1 MNVSTHKLDNGE
13 RITVPD
19 TYESYNI
26 SQDHRQQMELSFVYE
41 DDVNTAERTVSL
53 KRVSSIADAPND
65 AFLVASYT
73 HSNSGTF
80 VVTVE

>member
-1 MNVSTHKLDNGE
+1 MNVSTHKLDQGE

-19 TYESYNI
+19 EFESYSI
-26 SQDHRQQMELSFVYE
+26 DEDHRQQMELSFVYPN
-41 DDVNTAERTVSL
+41 DVDTTERTVCL

-65 AFLVASYT
+65 AFLTASYT

-80 VVTVE
+80 CVVVK

>member
-1 MNVSTHKLDNGE
+1 MNVSTHKLDSGE

-19 TYESYNI
+19 EFESYSI
-26 SQDHRQQMELSFVYE
+26 GEDHRQQMELSFVYPDE
-41 DDVNTAERTVSL
+41 TETTERTVCL

-65 AFLVASYT
+65 AFLTASYT

-80 VVTVE
+80 CVVVK